1 MTLRLAIGCSS
12 YLFAEGLKRLLED
25 ERDIHIIGLFND
37 GPNSSSSLA
46 DILKLKPD
54 IILADFSAD
63 FNILLSLPE
72 DFFAGNSL
80 KILLIGNSSLRF
92 VSDKQLKDLI
102 LKGVVGIL
110 PQSADAGLL
119 KKALK
124 AVFLG
129 ELWIDRNTL
138 MKLINCMKQPEKNIG
153 LAKRE
158 KEIVSHICQGF
169 RNKEIAQKLEI
180 SEQTV
185 KSHCNRIYKKL
196 GVSDRLQL
204 ALFSYRIWPDC
215 TRVVKRN

>member
-1 MTLRLAIGCSS
+1 MVLRLAIGCSN
-12 YLFAEGLKRLLED
+12 YLFAEGLKGLLEG
-25 ERDIHIIGLFND
+25 ERGIDIIGLFT
-37 GPNSSSSLA
+37 GGMNSESNLA
-46 DILKLKPD
+46 EILKLKPD
-54 IILADFSAD
+54 IILADFSSD
-63 FNILLSLPE
+63 FNILFSLPE
-72 DFFAGNSL
+72 DFFTGNHL

-92 VSDKQLKDLI
+92 VSDRQLKELI

-110 PQSADAGLL
+110 PQSADADLL

-204 ALFSYRIWPDC
+204 ALFSYKIWPDC
-215 TRVVKRN
+215 TMVTKRN